1 MKHNL
6 FARPFMIAPMII
18 PVIAFGLS
26 LTSCHPRMLQNSGLK
41 IIGGQDAGQDI
52 LPWAVRM
59 SIGGGG
65 LCTGSFVSPNTMI
78 TASHCVRSNSKV
90 SVARYEAKSIKIIE
104 HPKSTDEVEP
114 LDLAIVMFPANT
126 ATKWTRLTNRQ
137 PAAGDQVE
145 MIGYGSCTRW
155 DGPDTG
161 TRRCRGTN
169 KISGFDDRMIE
180 TARSNGVA
188 LSPGDSG
195 GPLFYADESI
205 VGIASGGDLGQGS
218 MHVNLLLPE
227 NQDFLKDAVAKH
239 QAVICGLDGV
249 SDPVCGSNPNGNL
262 PDRGGNSSP
271 GDDEPVR
278 IPDPVSDF

>member
-1 MKHNL
+1 
-6 FARPFMIAPMII
+6 
-18 PVIAFGLS
+18 
-26 LTSCHPRMLQNSGLK
+26 MLQNSSLN

-78 TASHCVRSNSKV
+78 TASHCVSSNSKV

-126 ATKWTRLTNRQ
+126 ATKWTRLANRR

-161 TRRCRGTN
+161 TRRCRGKN

-180 TARSNGVA
+180 TTRSNGVA

-218 MHVNLLLPE
+218 MHVNLLLQE
-227 NQDFLKDAVAKH
+227 NQDFLKNAVAKH

-249 SDPVCGSNPNGNL
+249 SDPVCGSNPSGNL
-262 PDRGGNSSP
+262 PDRGGNSNP